1 MNFISI
7 FPNPSKLIDIEN
19 TNKIVLFIYL
29 KITDDSIKEK
39 LKNDFLK
46 AIDDFVDKTRAAL
59 DPDDDFYIEWHI
71 QEDYQFISVNV
82 IDRVLH

>member
-1 MNFISI
+1 MKKIKKYYERKIS
-7 FPNPSKLIDIEN
+7 
-19 TNKIVLFIYL
+19 Y
-29 KITDDSIKEK
+29 
-39 LKNDFLK
+39 K

-82 IDRVLH
+82 VDRVLHWWKKKKLISQDFEKLSNTFIITLALITL